1 MIITAIYESM
11 AAFMRA
17 NGLLKEA
24 TILRR
29 TPSSS

>member
-1 MIITAIYESM
+1 M
-11 AAFMRA
+11 AAFMRD

-24 TILRR
+24 YILRR